1 MKLSNGEIIYSYDVS
16 KEIPK
21 KIKYSKAETF
31 DYLMMLNNQLYLFFK
46 NSFIFKFLINGK
58 FQEVD
63 KLPINFKTNPIII
76 EDTLLYLTEKN
87 TLVFIN

>member
-1 MKLSNGEIIYSYDVS
+1 MVN
-16 KEIPK
+16 
-21 KIKYSKAETF
+21 
-31 DYLMMLNNQLYLFFK
+31 FK
-46 NSFIFKFLINGK
+46 
-58 FQEVD
+58 EVD